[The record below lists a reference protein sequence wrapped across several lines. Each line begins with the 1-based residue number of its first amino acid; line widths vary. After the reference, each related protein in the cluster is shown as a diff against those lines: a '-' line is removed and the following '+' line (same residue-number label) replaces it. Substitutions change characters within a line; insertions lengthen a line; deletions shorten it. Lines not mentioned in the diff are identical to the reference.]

1 MIIVSHLVFGGMAH
15 LVLLEHIAARAL
27 RRERVF
33 RVRTDMFAESDE
45 WLFSRFRLPREVLI
59 DLCNSLEPHLSH
71 ITNRSHPIPPY
82 LQVLCTIGLLA
93 TGTFQREIGD
103 RAGISQPSI
112 SRAIHKVVKAIVGL
126 MPTYVKFPYDVAHQM
141 VVKRGFYEI
150 SGIPNTIGAIDCTH
164 VRIKAPSANAIN
176 YVNRKNYHSINIQI
190 VCDASCN
197 ILNVVARWPGGTHDS
212 FILQNSYLGQRLQ
225 AGGGEEGWLLGE

>member
-1 MIIVSHLVFGGMAH
+1 MSHLVFGGMAH

-33 RVRTDMFAESDE
+33 RERTDMFAESDE

-126 MPTYVKFPYDVAHQM
+126 MPTYVKFPYDVAQQM